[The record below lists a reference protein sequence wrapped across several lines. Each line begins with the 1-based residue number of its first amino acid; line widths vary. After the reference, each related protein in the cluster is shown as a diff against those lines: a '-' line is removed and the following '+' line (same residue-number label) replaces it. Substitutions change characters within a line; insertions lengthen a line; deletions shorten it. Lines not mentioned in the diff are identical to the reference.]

1 MKNLFLFVV
10 VSFFVFSCNHT
21 PTVTTENGQQ
31 VVHLPCDKKF
41 VSAAKGGHTTLSYVY
56 RSMRPDEY
64 QETFTIHSEG
74 LEEVDVTFIES
85 RCAVP
90 TASPSAS
97 CH

>member
-1 MKNLFLFVV
+1 
-10 VSFFVFSCNHT
+10 
-21 PTVTTENGQQ
+21 
-31 VVHLPCDKKF
+31 
-41 VSAAKGGHTTLSYVY
+41 
-56 RSMRPDEY
+56 MRPDEY

>member
-41 VSAAKGGHTTLSYVY
+41 VSAAKGATL
-56 RSMRPDEY
+56 
-64 QETFTIHSEG
+64 
-74 LEEVDVTFIES
+74 L
-85 RCAVP
+85 
-90 TASPSAS
+90 
-97 CH
+97 